1 MKITKRAT
9 DGKRHTLGFLAG
21 GKWRTRKQAVRLARE
36 GRISGVS
43 VIRGRD
49 GDYIK
54 AQNDRVKL
62 YSLPTT
68 QDRVIRRG
76 SLVSR

>member
-43 VIRGRD
+43 VIR
-49 GDYIK
+49 
-54 AQNDRVKL
+54 
-62 YSLPTT
+62 
-68 QDRVIRRG
+68 
-76 SLVSR
+76 